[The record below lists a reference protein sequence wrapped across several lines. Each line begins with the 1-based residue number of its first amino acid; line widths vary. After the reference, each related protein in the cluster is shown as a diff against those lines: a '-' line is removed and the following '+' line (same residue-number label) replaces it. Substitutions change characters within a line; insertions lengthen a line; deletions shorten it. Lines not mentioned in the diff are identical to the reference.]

1 MQGTVLIKTAA
12 ELMDYSHGEES
23 QVEEVCT
30 VQSALF
36 NVQDCLFCCGFELM
50 CDIAVSDVFLCT
62 TVLLHYIS
70 YTSYSKSKIKRV

>member
-12 ELMDYSHGEES
+12 ELMDYSRGEES

-36 NVQDCLFCCGFELM
+36 NVQDCLF
-50 CDIAVSDVFLCT
+50 AVDLN
-62 TVLLHYIS
+62 
-70 YTSYSKSKIKRV
+70 